1 MKRTTFAAAC
11 VLCPALLLAACAPQ
25 GAASASAFGDR
36 PPMDESIS
44 ASSADALP
52 AEDGSILLAEG
63 AVTLMLSAEN
73 LPPPRGSFFRCV
85 RPCGKRQLYLLHHH
99 QHQRAG
105 TGRHTHSPPGTPDGW
120 RLGGCP
126 LRCRLLRNSRSARNR
141 TFRPLSV
148 GVVPGAYSRHI
159 PPGSPAGGLWPG
171 LPAGGRL
178 GDRLLHPH
186 GKYCR
191 AFANVRIS
199 TGFGGIL
206 TVEAKYYYEYIKQF
220 ISRRSP
226 QQTQRCAQ
234 HSRKNAR
241 GIRTAALCC
250 PLTPDGACKRCG
262 TATFVRRCTTRS
274 RSRHPAPTAC
284 GNLRTRWPASWKARK
299 NSPRDNAK
307 RLRLEPSP

>member
-1 MKRTTFAAAC
+1 MR
-11 VLCPALLLAACAPQ
+11 PALRKETALSPTPSPTPAGWSWASYSFPAWNAGWMAAGRLSPAMP
-25 GAASASAFGDR
+25 
-36 PPMDESIS
+36 
-44 ASSADALP
+44 SSAEQPNPLETERSGRFPLEWYP
-52 AEDGSILLAEG
+52 A
-63 AVTLMLSAEN
+63 
-73 LPPPRGSFFRCV
+73 R
-85 RPCGKRQLYLLHHH
+85 
-99 QHQRAG
+99 
-105 TGRHTHSPPGTPDGW
+105 
-120 RLGGCP
+120 
-126 LRCRLLRNSRSARNR
+126 
-141 TFRPLSV
+141 
-148 GVVPGAYSRHI
+148 YSRHI

-199 TGFGGIL
+199 TDFGGIL

-234 HSRKNAR
+234 HSRKKHGAYGR
-241 GIRTAALCC
+241 QRCAAH
-250 PLTPDGACKRCG
+250 LTPDGACKRCG

-274 RSRHPAPTAC
+274 RSRRPAPTAC

-299 NSPRDNAK
+299 NIPQG
-307 RLRLEPSP
+307 

>member
-73 LPPPRGSFFRCV
+73 LPPPGEASSDASGLAERDSSISYTITNTSGLELGVILIPRLERRTDGGWEAV
-85 RPCGKRQLYLLHHH
+85 PCD
-99 QHQRAG
+99 AVFCG
-105 TGRHTHSPPGTPDGW
+105 TADPLETDRSGRFPLEWYPALTPGTY
-120 RLGGCP
+120 RLGLQLEDYG
-126 LRCRLLRNSRSARNR
+126 
-141 TFRPLSV
+141 
-148 GVVPGAYSRHI
+148 
-159 PPGSPAGGLWPG
+159 
-171 LPAGGRL
+171 
-178 GDRLLHPH
+178 LLHPH

-206 TVEAKYYYEYIKQF
+206 TVEAKYCYEYIKQF

-226 QQTQRCAQ
+226 QQTQR
-234 HSRKNAR
+234 
-241 GIRTAALCC
+241 
-250 PLTPDGACKRCG
+250 
-262 TATFVRRCTTRS
+262 
-274 RSRHPAPTAC
+274 
-284 GNLRTRWPASWKARK
+284 
-299 NSPRDNAK
+299 
-307 RLRLEPSP
+307 

>member
-73 LPPPRGSFFRCV
+73 LPPPGEASSDASGLAERDSSISYTITNTSGLELGVILIPRLERRTDGGWEAV
-85 RPCGKRQLYLLHHH
+85 PCD
-99 QHQRAG
+99 AVFCG
-105 TGRHTHSPPGTPDGW
+105 TADPLETERSGRFPLEWYPALTPGTY
-120 RLGGCP
+120 RLGLQLEDYGRGC
-126 LRCRLLRNSRSARNR
+126 L
-141 TFRPLSV
+141 
-148 GVVPGAYSRHI
+148 
-159 PPGSPAGGLWPG
+159 
-171 LPAGGRL
+171 AGGRL

-234 HSRKNAR
+234 HSRKKHGAYGR
-241 GIRTAALCC
+241 QRCAAHSRPTAHASAAGRQPSSAAVLHAA
-250 PLTPDGACKRCG
+250 GAE
-262 TATFVRRCTTRS
+262 
-274 RSRHPAPTAC
+274 HPAPTAC

>member
-1 MKRTTFAAAC
+1 MR
-11 VLCPALLLAACAPQ
+11 PAL
-25 GAASASAFGDR
+25 R
-36 PPMDESIS
+36 KET
-44 ASSADALP
+44 ALSP
-52 AEDGSILLAEG
+52 
-63 AVTLMLSAEN
+63 T
-73 LPPPRGSFFRCV
+73 P
-85 RPCGKRQLYLLHHH
+85 H

-105 TGRHTHSPPGTPDGW
+105 AGRHTHSPPGTPDGW

-234 HSRKNAR
+234 HSRKKHGAYGR
-241 GIRTAALCC
+241 QRCAA
-250 PLTPDGACKRCG
+250 
-262 TATFVRRCTTRS
+262 RS
-274 RSRHPAPTAC
+274 RPTAHASAA
-284 GNLRTRWPASWKARK
+284 GRQPSSAAVLHAAGADALRQRRVGISAHGGQQAGKQGRIPPGIMQKGSVWSPLRK
-299 NSPRDNAK
+299 EVINPTSAEMTSIGFCP
-307 RLRLEPSP
+307 

>member
-1 MKRTTFAAAC
+1 MR
-11 VLCPALLLAACAPQ
+11 PALRKETALSPTPSPTPAA
-25 GAASASAFGDR
+25 GA
-36 PPMDESIS
+36 
-44 ASSADALP
+44 
-52 AEDGSILLAEG
+52 
-63 AVTLMLSAEN
+63 
-73 LPPPRGSFFRCV
+73 
-85 RPCGKRQLYLLHHH
+85 
-99 QHQRAG
+99 
-105 TGRHTHSPPGTPDGW
+105 GRHTHSPPGTPDGW

-234 HSRKNAR
+234 HSRKKHGAYR
-241 GIRTAALCC
+241 RQRCAA
-250 PLTPDGACKRCG
+250 
-262 TATFVRRCTTRS
+262 RS
-274 RSRHPAPTAC
+274 RQRRMQALRN
-284 GNLRTRWPASWKARK
+284 GNLRPPLYYTQQEQTPCANGVWESPHTVAASWKARK

-307 RLRLEPSP
+307 SSVWSPLRKEVINPTSAEMTSIGFCP